1 MATESKNAHRK
12 RVRWLEKWARSAML
26 LAAER
31 DRYKQQVAKTWNL
44 KFHVQAL
51 ESQLRKLSEQYLV
64 VCQELHDERHKS
76 VIVSPGEWRVPS

>member
-12 RVRWLEKWARSAML
+12 RVRLLER
-26 LAAER
+26 LAGNTLAVMAER
-31 DRYKQQVAKTWNL
+31 DRYKKQVAKTWNL
-44 KFHVQAL
+44 KFQVRAL

-76 VIVSPGEWRVPS
+76 VIVSPGEWRVPQ